1 MLIRR
6 RYALQTLMIVR
17 EAMLWIIPIMLAVIL
32 HEVAHGYAALKLG
45 DTTARDMG
53 RLTLNPIPHID
64 PVGTIIIPL
73 ALVLLHAGF
82 VFGYARPVPVNFLR
96 LKNPKRG
103 MVLVA
108 AAGPLTNLLLA
119 LAAAI
124 VLRFAYLIDPNLFL
138 PLVDPSASY
147 GLGASMIATALN
159 ILFYLLL
166 LSVVLALFNL
176 IPVPPLDGGRIVTG
190 LLPDDAARSYAKI
203 EPFGIFIVIG
213 ILFLDPIGI
222 FRGML
227 SLGISLVSR
236 LFLGGDL
243 TTILFNLF

>member
-1 MLIRR
+1 
-6 RYALQTLMIVR
+6 
-17 EAMLWIIPIMLAVIL
+17 MLWIIPIMLAVIL

-96 LKNPKRG
+96 LRNPKRG

-108 AAGPLTNLLLA
+108 ASGPLTNFLLA
-119 LAAAI
+119 GAAAI
-124 VLRFAYLIDPNLFL
+124 ILRFVYLMDPNLFTY
-138 PLVDPSASY
+138 VVNPSLTDS
-147 GLGASMIATALN
+147 LSVSMIATALT

-176 IPVPPLDGGRIVTG
+176 IPIPPLDGGRIVTG

-213 ILFLDPIGI
+213 LLVFIKPFSII
-222 FRGML
+222 F
-227 SLGISLVSR
+227 SLGIALVSG
-236 LFLGGDL
+236 LLLGGNL

>member
-1 MLIRR
+1 
-6 RYALQTLMIVR
+6 MIVR

-73 ALVLLHAGF
+73 ALVLLHTGF
-82 VFGYARPVPVNFLR
+82 VFGYARPVPVNFHR
-96 LKNPKRG
+96 LKNPKRD
-103 MVLVA
+103 MILVA
-108 AAGPLTNLLLA
+108 ASGPLTNLILA
-119 LAAAI
+119 GAAAV
-124 VLRFAYLIDPNLFL
+124 VLRFVFFMDPNLFTYVL
-138 PLVDPSASY
+138 NPSLTDS
-147 GLGASMIATALN
+147 LGVSMIATALH

-190 LLPDDAARSYAKI
+190 LLPDDTARSYAKI

-213 ILFLDPIGI
+213 LILLFQKMFTVLI
-222 FRGML
+222 F
-227 SLGISLVSR
+227 LVSG
-236 LFLGGDL
+236 LFLGGNLLTVLIDL
-243 TTILFNLF
+243 LFSG

>member
-1 MLIRR
+1 
-6 RYALQTLMIVR
+6 
-17 EAMLWIIPIMLAVIL
+17 MLWIIPIMLAVIL

-73 ALVLLHAGF
+73 ALVLLHTGF

-108 AAGPLTNLLLA
+108 ASGPLTNFLLA
-119 LAAAI
+119 GAAAI
-124 VLRFAYLIDPNLFL
+124 VLRFVYFMDPDLFTY
-138 PLVDPSASY
+138 VVNPSLTDS
-147 GLGASMIATALN
+147 LGVSMIATALT

-176 IPVPPLDGGRIVTG
+176 IPIPPLDGGRIVTG
-190 LLPDDAARSYAKI
+190 LLPDDAARSYSKI

-213 ILFLDPIGI
+213 LLVFIKPFSIL
-222 FRGML
+222 L
-227 SLGISLVSR
+227 SLGIGLVSG
-236 LFLGGDL
+236 LLLGGNL